1 MSAGLG
7 VGDAA
12 GATRVAAAALR
23 AGGRAV
29 AGGGLPLTVGVF
41 ASGGGTNLQALIDR
55 LDPAVARIGLVLAD
69 RPDAFALERGRAGG
83 ARTLVIPVAGRA
95 EEEVAAETLAALE
108 GAGVGLIAL
117 AGYIRLVP
125 AGVVRAYAGRIL
137 NILPALLPGVGG
149 KGMWG
154 HHVHEAV
161 LAARCRVSGVTVH
174 LVDEQYDRGPII
186 AQWPVPVHDGDTPDT
201 LAARVLRVEHLLYPA
216 VVEAAARTL
225 AAGGNV
231 ASIHCRYPDAFGAAA
246 EPDAAAV
253 RAALGL
259 E

>member
-23 AGGRAV
+23 AGARG
-29 AGGGLPLTVGVF
+29 PMTVGVF

-55 LDPAVARIGLVLAD
+55 LDPAVARVGLVLAD
-69 RPDAFALERGRAGG
+69 RPDAFALERGRAAG
-83 ARTLVIPVAGRA
+83 ARTLVIPVVGR
-95 EEEVAAETLAALE
+95 EEEQVAAETVAALE

-137 NILPALLPGVGG
+137 NIHPALLPGFGG

-174 LVDEQYDRGPII
+174 LVDEQYDRGPIV
-186 AQWPVPVHDGDTPDT
+186 AQWPVPVHDGDTAET

-225 AAGGNV
+225 AAGGDV
-231 ASIHCRYPDAFGAAA
+231 ASLRRPYPEAFGAAA